1 VAGNLSDVTR
11 RPEGP
16 GVTSAR
22 LVSGYRGH
30 LPDDG
35 QKVTAGHGNAME
47 VPGHV
52 AQGRKTAVTCELI
65 QSDRGNMY
73 GGRSCLL
80 AGLINN
86 GDIYVTPSVIQTL
99 VSMNHLTSGNHGTR
113 VDDGEGMN
121 LRFFFSY
128 CTMAFHFS

>member
-1 VAGNLSDVTR
+1 LGDDAR

-22 LVSGYRGH
+22 LVFGYRGH
-30 LPDDG
+30 LPGDW
-35 QKVTAGHGNAME
+35 QKVTAGHGDAMK

-52 AQGRKTAVTCELI
+52 AHGRKAAVTGELI
-65 QSDRGNMY
+65 QSDRGNLY

-80 AGLINN
+80 AGPIND

-99 VSMNHLTSGNHGTR
+99 VSTNHLTGENRGAR
-113 VDDGEGMN
+113 VVDGEGSDRSN
-121 LRFFFSY
+121 LHQILYHGSHHQS
-128 CTMAFHFS
+128 A

>member
-1 VAGNLSDVTR
+1 MVEKCW

-16 GVTSAR
+16 GVTSTR

-30 LPDDG
+30 LPGDG
-35 QKVTAGHGNAME
+35 QKVTAGHGDAME

-52 AQGRKTAVTCELI
+52 AQDRKAAVTSELI
-65 QSDRGNMY
+65 QSDRGNLY

-80 AGLINN
+80 AGLVNG
-86 GDIYVTPSVIQTL
+86 GDIYVTPSVIQAL
-99 VSMNHLTSGNHGTR
+99 VSTNHLTGGNHGAR
-113 VDDGEGMN
+113 VVDGEGMN

>member
-1 VAGNLSDVTR
+1 MRAVTGNSSNDAR

-30 LPDDG
+30 LPGDG

-52 AQGRKTAVTCELI
+52 AQGRKAAVTGDLILIHRGERGTVAGIIYWPELI
-65 QSDRGNMY
+65 HSG
-73 GGRSCLL
+73 
-80 AGLINN
+80 
-86 GDIYVTPSVIQTL
+86 VTPSVIR
-99 VSMNHLTSGNHGTR
+99 STR
-113 VDDGEGMN
+113 ARIETAVARIAVER
-121 LRFFFSY
+121 LS
-128 CTMAFHFS
+128 AAKKLS